1 MDTIYTISEAMDRR
15 YQKMSRKAKVW
26 SLVAVIAIAL
36 LLLMSAGMAFYFL
49 YQRNRAI
56 EYGEAELEKSK
67 QNYYIQSISNSN
79 LEKRLQDLILE
90 LAKLRNS
97 TIELGMMVALL
108 QEDKVNLEEIRL
120 RLESGVRNAKYQL
133 DKMETSV
140 NSLIKQRSG
149 TLTTTEQ
156 ELLRRDRDSVYKNA
170 KMNSEQ
176 LY

>member
-1 MDTIYTISEAMDRR
+1 
-15 YQKMSRKAKVW
+15 MSRKAKVW

-36 LLLMSAGMAFYFL
+36 LLMMSAGMAFYFL

-140 NSLIKQRSG
+140 NSLIKQRTS